1 MKRIKTARGQVL
13 DMGALATQHE
23 KTRAVSNVP
32 VNARGD
38 IIDNRGNVKVPREK
52 VSKEYYNETVPGADA
67 VEVSIKEDEAPKK
80 TSKKKSGPTEV
91 NREMRERKDGTI
103 YYEVEYDDGSM
114 EEIDA

>member
-1 MKRIKTARGQVL
+1 MKRIKRARGQVL
-13 DMGALATQHE
+13 DMGALATQNE

-38 IIDNRGNVKVPREK
+38 IIDNRGNVQVPREQI
-52 VSKEYYNETVPGADA
+52 SKEYYKETVPGADTTK
-67 VEVSIKEDEAPKK
+67 VSIKEEESKK
-80 TSKKKSGPTEV
+80 PTKKKSGPTEV

>member
-1 MKRIKTARGQVL
+1 MKRVTTAKGKIL

-52 VSKEYYNETVPGADA
+52 ISKEYYKETVPGADA
-67 VEVSIKEDEAPKK
+67 VEVSIKEEEPKK
-80 TSKKKSGPTEV
+80 TAKKKSGPTEV

>member
-13 DMGALATQHE
+13 DMGALATQNE

-38 IIDNRGNVKVPREK
+38 IIDNRGNVQVPREQ
-52 VSKEYYNETVPGADA
+52 VSKEYYKETVPGADTTK
-67 VEVSIKEDEAPKK
+67 VSIKEEESKK
-80 TSKKKSGPTEV
+80 PAKKKSGPVEV

>member
-1 MKRIKTARGQVL
+1 MKRVTTAKGRIL

-38 IIDNRGNVKVPREK
+38 IIDNRGNVKIPREEI
-52 VSKEYYNETVPGADA
+52 SKEYYKDTVPGADA
-67 VEVSIKEDEAPKK
+67 VELSIKEEEAPKK
-80 TSKKKSGPTEV
+80 TNKEKSGPKEV

-103 YYEVEYDDGSM
+103 YYEIEYDDGSM

>member
-1 MKRIKTARGQVL
+1 MKKTARGKVINI
-13 DMGALATQHE
+13 AELAAKNET
-23 KTRAVSNVP
+23 KRAVSNVP

-38 IIDNRGNVKVPREK
+38 IIDNRGNVQVPREQ
-52 VSKEYYNETVPGADA
+52 VSKEYYKETVPGADSI
-67 VEVSIKEDEAPKK
+67 EVSIKEEEPKK
-80 TSKKKSGPTEV
+80 TAKKKSGPTEV

>member
-1 MKRIKTARGQVL
+1 MKRIKTARGKVL
-13 DMGALATQHE
+13 DMGALATQNE

-38 IIDNRGNVKVPREK
+38 IIDNRGNVQVPREEI
-52 VSKEYYNETVPGADA
+52 SKKYYEETVPGADA
-67 VEVSIKEDEAPKK
+67 ETVSIKEEAPKK
-80 TSKKKSGPTEV
+80 TAKKKSGPVEV

>member
-1 MKRIKTARGQVL
+1 MKRVKTARGRTL
-13 DMGALATQHE
+13 DMGALAAQNE

-38 IIDNRGNVKVPREK
+38 IIDSRGNIEVPREQI
-52 VSKEYYNETVPGADA
+52 SKEFYKDNVPGADF
-67 VEVSIKEDEAPKK
+67 ETVSIKEEPEKK
-80 TSKKKSGPTEV
+80 SSKKKSGPTEV

>member
-38 IIDNRGNVKVPREK
+38 IIDNRGNVKVSREEI
-52 VSKEYYNETVPGADA
+52 SKEYYKETVPGADTTK
-67 VEVSIKEDEAPKK
+67 VSIKEEESKK
-80 TSKKKSGPTEV
+80 PAKKKSGPTEV

>member
-1 MKRIKTARGQVL
+1 MKRVKTARGKIL

-38 IIDNRGNVKVPREK
+38 IIDNRGNVQVPREQ
-52 VSKEYYNETVPGADA
+52 VSKEYYKETVPGADA
-67 VEVSIKEDEAPKK
+67 AEVSIKEEETKK
-80 TSKKKSGPTEV
+80 PTKKKSGPTEV

>member
-1 MKRIKTARGQVL
+1 MKRVTTAKGKIL

-38 IIDNRGNVKVPREK
+38 IIDNRGNVQVPREQ
-52 VSKEYYNETVPGADA
+52 VSKEYYKETVPGADA
-67 VEVSIKEDEAPKK
+67 VEVSIKEESKK
-80 TSKKKSGPTEV
+80 PAKKKSGPTEV

>member
-1 MKRIKTARGQVL
+1 MKRIKTARGKVL
-13 DMGALATQHE
+13 DMGALATQNE

-32 VNARGD
+32 ANARGD
-38 IIDNRGNVKVPREK
+38 IIDNRGNVQVPREEI
-52 VSKEYYNETVPGADA
+52 SKKYYEETVPGADA
-67 VEVSIKEDEAPKK
+67 ETVSIKEEAPKK
-80 TSKKKSGPTEV
+80 TAKKKSGPTEV